1 MSTAENRVKETLTK
15 ETTSKK
21 TPPRTCKRCGQ
32 TINTQTESW
41 EIKHSEDG
49 QYATGIQHVTC
60 PVSPVLESL
69 PAPVQV
75 PGTAPHPVFV
85 TMEQAAQILH
95 VSKQTIRRRIREGE
109 LPAKRLK
116 GGQTV
121 LIDQKDV
128 LALLED
134 IIPGTDI

>member
-1 MSTAENRVKETLTK
+1 MALPS
-15 ETTSKK
+15 SPDKK

-32 TINTQTESW
+32 PINTETESW
-41 EIKHSEDG
+41 EMKHSDDG

-60 PVSPVLESL
+60 PTSPALQSL
-69 PAPVQV
+69 PPVPAPS
-75 PGTAPHPVFV
+75 TAAHPVFL
-85 TMEQAAQILH
+85 TMDQAAQLLH
-95 VSKQTIRRRIREGE
+95 VSKQTIRRRIRDGE
-109 LPAKRLK
+109 LPAKRLR

-134 IIPGTDI
+134 IVPGTDV

>member
-1 MSTAENRVKETLTK
+1 MSAPERPI
-15 ETTSKK
+15 KK
-21 TPPRTCKRCGQ
+21 TPRTCKRCGQ
-32 TINTQTESW
+32 PIDTQTESW
-41 EIKHSEDG
+41 EMKRSEDG

-60 PVSPVLESL
+60 PTSPTLDSL
-69 PAPVQV
+69 PASAIVPITPYQV

-85 TMEQAAQILH
+85 TMEQAAQMLH
-95 VSKQTIRRRIREGE
+95 ISKQTIRRRIRDGE

-134 IIPGTDI
+134 IVPGTDI

>member
-1 MSTAENRVKETLTK
+1 MLLPEKPI
-15 ETTSKK
+15 KK

-32 TINTQTESW
+32 PINTETESW
-41 EIKHSEDG
+41 EMKHSDDG

-60 PVSPVLESL
+60 PTSPALQSL
-69 PAPVQV
+69 PPV
-75 PGTAPHPVFV
+75 PATSTAAHPVFL
-85 TMEQAAQILH
+85 TMDQAAQLLH
-95 VSKQTIRRRIREGE
+95 VSKQTIRRRIRDGE

-134 IIPGTDI
+134 IVPGTDI

>member
-1 MSTAENRVKETLTK
+1 MALPNHEGKN
-15 ETTSKK
+15 
-21 TPPRTCKRCGQ
+21 TPTRTCKRCGQ
-32 TINTQTESW
+32 PIHTQTESW
-41 EIKHSEDG
+41 EMKHSEDG
-49 QYATGIQHVTC
+49 QHVTC
-60 PVSPVLESL
+60 PTSPALESL
-69 PAPVQV
+69 PAQV
-75 PGTAPHPVFV
+75 PGAAPHPVFV

-95 VSKQTIRRRIREGE
+95 VSKQTIRRRIRDGE

>member
-1 MSTAENRVKETLTK
+1 MLLASSTSSA
-15 ETTSKK
+15 
-21 TPPRTCKRCGQ
+21 PQAP
-32 TINTQTESW
+32 
-41 EIKHSEDG
+41 
-49 QYATGIQHVTC
+49 A
-60 PVSPVLESL
+60 LESL
-69 PAPVQV
+69 PPTPAQV

-121 LIDQKDV
+121 LH
-128 LALLED
+128 
-134 IIPGTDI
+134 

>member
-1 MSTAENRVKETLTK
+1 MSAAENRVKETTP
-15 ETTSKK
+15 KK

-32 TINTQTESW
+32 PIHTQTESW
-41 EIKHSEDG
+41 EMKHSEDG

-60 PVSPVLESL
+60 PTSPALESL
-69 PAPVQV
+69 PAPAQV
-75 PGTAPHPVFV
+75 PGAAPHPVFV
-85 TMEQAAQILH
+85 TMEQAAQIVH

-134 IIPGTDI
+134 IVPGTDI

>member
-1 MSTAENRVKETLTK
+1 MSAS
-15 ETTSKK
+15 TSTPTSLQKPIKK
-21 TPPRTCKRCGQ
+21 TPRTCKRCGQ
-32 TINTQTESW
+32 PINTETESW
-41 EIKHSEDG
+41 EMKHSEDG
-49 QYATGIQHVTC
+49 QYATGIQHTIC
-60 PVSPVLESL
+60 PASPALESL
-69 PAPVQV
+69 PAQAQV

-134 IIPGTDI
+134 IIPGTDV

>member
-1 MSTAENRVKETLTK
+1 MPAPENRVRETMLK
-15 ETTSKK
+15 ETTIKK

-32 TINTQTESW
+32 PINTQTESW
-41 EIKHSEDG
+41 EIKHSDDG

-60 PVSPVLESL
+60 PTSSALESL
-69 PAPVQV
+69 PAQV

>member
-1 MSTAENRVKETLTK
+1 MALPSNPD
-15 ETTSKK
+15 KK

-32 TINTQTESW
+32 PIHTQTESW
-41 EIKHSEDG
+41 ETKHSDDG

-60 PVSPVLESL
+60 PTSQTLQSL
-69 PAPVQV
+69 PPV
-75 PGTAPHPVFV
+75 TAPSAAAHPIFL
-85 TMEQAAQILH
+85 TMDQAAQLLH
-95 VSKQTIRRRIREGE
+95 VSKQTIRRRIRDGE
-109 LPAKRLK
+109 LPAKRLR

-134 IIPGTDI
+134 IVPGTDI